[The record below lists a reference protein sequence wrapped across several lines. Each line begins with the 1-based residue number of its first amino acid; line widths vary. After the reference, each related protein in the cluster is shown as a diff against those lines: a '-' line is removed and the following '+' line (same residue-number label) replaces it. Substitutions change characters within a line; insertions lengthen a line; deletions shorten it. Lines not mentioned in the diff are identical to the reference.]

1 MTEQAE
7 RYATV
12 ADGFGDRVRGVAE
25 WNAPTPCEGWVA
37 RDVVDHVVGWFPG
50 LFFDP
55 WGLQHPEGPSVAD
68 DPVGAWGALDAAV
81 RAALADPAVAASE
94 REIRPGTF
102 PFEQAV
108 ATFGT
113 PDLLV
118 HTWDLA
124 RATGQDESLD
134 PAAVHELLEGMSAM
148 LTDEMRG
155 EQFGPAVPVPDDADE
170 QTRLI
175 AFTGRTP

>member
-1 MTEQAE
+1 MTEQAQ

-12 ADGFGDRVRGVAE
+12 ADGFGQRARGVTD
-25 WNAPTPCEGWVA
+25 WDAPTPCEGWVA
-37 RDVVDHVVGWFPG
+37 RDVVDHLVGWFPG

-55 WGLQHPEGPSVAD
+55 WGLPSPQGPTVAE
-68 DPVGAWGALDAAV
+68 DPVGAWEALDAAV
-81 RAALADPAVAASE
+81 RAALADPAVASAA
-94 REIRPGTF
+94 REIMPGTF

-108 ATFGT
+108 AMFGT
-113 PDLLV
+113 PDVLV

-148 LTDEMRG
+148 LTDDLRG
-155 EQFGPAVPVPDDADE
+155 TQFAPAVPVADDADE
-170 QTRLI
+170 QTKLI